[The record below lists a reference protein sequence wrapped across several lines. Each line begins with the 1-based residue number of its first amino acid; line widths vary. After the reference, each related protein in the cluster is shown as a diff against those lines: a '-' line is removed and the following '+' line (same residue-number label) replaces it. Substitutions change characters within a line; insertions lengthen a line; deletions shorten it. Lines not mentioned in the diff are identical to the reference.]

1 MESPLLQEEGEEENV
16 SQPKLNRQSSVQD
29 EPPYSVRNELTYFF
43 KKGLPLGLSA
53 TLEWGVPPLVAMVF
67 AGHVEENSDELQ
79 TALGFGRVFYNCTVL
94 MILIGLMNYHYS
106 GVPGLVGANRRERLP
121 VYTFRSIVLTTICL
135 LPMFCLQFFSG
146 DIMHVCG
153 IERHIADEITTYT
166 SYMIISSILLMLE
179 AHIENVFINLGY
191 TKSAA
196 FNSFLTGLGVDVVS
210 TYLLIFRMNLGT
222 KGAAFAQIVVK
233 SARILVWIGLGVRFR
248 LGKYFFGKSNEKVF
262 DRDEVK
268 EYFALGI
275 PRILTFFT
283 GWLVFELQIM
293 ALANIQGISSAQK
306 AAGAIWV

>member
-1 MESPLLQEEGEEENV
+1 MH
-16 SQPKLNRQSSVQD
+16 
-29 EPPYSVRNELTYFF
+29 TY
-43 KKGLPLGLSA
+43 L
-53 TLEWGVPPLVAMVF
+53 TLEP
-67 AGHVEENSDELQ
+67 Q
-79 TALGFGRVFYNCTVL
+79 
-94 MILIGLMNYHYS
+94 
-106 GVPGLVGANRRERLP
+106 ANRRERLP

-222 KGAAFAQIVVK
+222 KGAAFAQIIVK
-233 SARILVWIGLGVRFR
+233 SARIWCGSVWELDVV
-248 LGKYFFGKSNEKVF
+248 LAS
-262 DRDEVK
+262 
-268 EYFALGI
+268 
-275 PRILTFFT
+275 TF
-283 GWLVFELQIM
+283 
-293 ALANIQGISSAQK
+293 LANSMKSYSIEMR
-306 AAGAIWV
+306 